1 MGWKCFSSDTN
12 LMSTPTQRKAPK
24 RAVFSMRLTPDDLDH
39 VRLITEWIGNSSD
52 PEEVAFN
59 KRLKRAMHL
68 TRKKLCFK
76 WVI

>member
-1 MGWKCFSSDTN
+1 
-12 LMSTPTQRKAPK
+12 
-24 RAVFSMRLTPDDLDH
+24 MRLTPDDLDRI
-39 VRLITEWIGNSSD
+39 RLITEWIGNSSD